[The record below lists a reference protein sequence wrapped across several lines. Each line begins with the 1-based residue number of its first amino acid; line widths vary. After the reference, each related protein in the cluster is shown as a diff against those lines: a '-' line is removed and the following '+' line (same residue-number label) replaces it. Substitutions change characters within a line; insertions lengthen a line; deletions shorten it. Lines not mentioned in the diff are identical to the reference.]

1 MKVTSIRY
9 LDAKFHHPSL
19 GASPPNRGKT
29 VFACLQNSRKMENR
43 NFVNKFRHRYSM
55 LWQAEYCCSCERT
68 SKRFDELLLSAATG
82 NLRHSLKI
90 NLYGLSVSKGD
101 PSMMIMITITIRK
114 FL

>member
-1 MKVTSIRY
+1 
-9 LDAKFHHPSL
+9 
-19 GASPPNRGKT
+19 
-29 VFACLQNSRKMENR
+29 
-43 NFVNKFRHRYSM
+43 M
-55 LWQAEYCCSCERT
+55 LWQVEYCCSCERT

>member
-1 MKVTSIRY
+1 M
-9 LDAKFHHPSL
+9 A
-19 GASPPNRGKT
+19 
-29 VFACLQNSRKMENR
+29 
-43 NFVNKFRHRYSM
+43 
-55 LWQAEYCCSCERT
+55 AEYCCCCDCERT

>member
-1 MKVTSIRY
+1 MKVTSLRY
-9 LDAKFHHPSL
+9 LEAKFHHPSL

-29 VFACLQNSRKMENR
+29 VFACLQNSRKMDNR
-43 NFVNKFRHRYSM
+43 NSVNKFRHRYSM
-55 LWQAEYCCSCERT
+55 LWQSCDCERT
-68 SKRFDELLLSAATG
+68 SKRFDELLLSTATG